1 MPATDP
7 SDRNARMATPA
18 FRLLVEDELLMAV
31 FDAAALSRLIDSAEP
46 AVVYVEGEA
55 IVGDAE
61 GGTVK
66 VERWRTLPC

>member
-18 FRLLVEDELLMAV
+18 FMLLVEDELLMAV

-46 AVVYVEGEA
+46 AVVYVEG
-55 IVGDAE
+55 
-61 GGTVK
+61 
-66 VERWRTLPC
+66 